1 MDSKID
7 MDEILKASVDDAK
20 ANFLPVIDELIGS
33 VDW

>member
-1 MDSKID
+1 MFSEDIKD
-7 MDEILKASVDDAK
+7 MYCTDDDAK